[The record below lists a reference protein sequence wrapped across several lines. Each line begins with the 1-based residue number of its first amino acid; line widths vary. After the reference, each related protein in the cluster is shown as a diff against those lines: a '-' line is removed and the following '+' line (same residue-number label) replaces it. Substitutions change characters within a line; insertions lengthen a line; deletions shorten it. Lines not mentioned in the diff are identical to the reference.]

1 MDHASASGEQPDL
14 RPSGTAAPD
23 EGPVPPNWALE
34 QAQNDLFDIDD
45 DAIILARAWEIL
57 GEAQQLEDERHDEY
71 DDPDLGGEA

>member
-1 MDHASASGEQPDL
+1 VAHARPADEPPDPH
-14 RPSGTAAPD
+14 PSGTATPD
-23 EGPVPPNWALE
+23 AGPVPPDWALE

-45 DAIILARAWEIL
+45 GAIILARAWEIL